1 MSNPETIRLE
11 DVTKTYRRG
20 IGRARVREMTPP
32 PFDRWLARAFPNWW
46 SKDTFNALEGVS
58 LSIERGS
65 SVGLIGHNGAGKTTT
80 LKLIAGV
87 TAPTIGSV
95 TVTGRIA
102 ALIDVVVG
110 FHPELTGREN
120 VFLLGAIHGLTR
132 REMTERLDRIMD
144 FAEIG
149 DLIDTPL
156 KRYSSGMVSR
166 LGFAVIAQLDT
177 EILLIDEVLAV
188 GDANFQNKCIRW
200 LDDYRARGGTLIFV
214 SHNLALV
221 RNMTERAVWF
231 DHGRVVNDGPTSIL
245 IPEYNAAMERR
256 VETVEKVGAAGNK
269 AHKRSTV
276 RREMAASGLNRWG
289 AGGARLEAVRVGEP
303 HTNGSGEPAVNVT
316 VTYDVNGTHE
326 AIFCIGFV
334 DEHGHPI
341 GVANS
346 PAIPLIADKG
356 TLECTIEPLPFKSG
370 VYFPVVAI
378 MSPDGTVE
386 DHWKLERALL
396 VDRTDETATNGFG
409 PVEIASSWSD

>member
-1 MSNPETIRLE
+1 VRTEPTIRL
-11 DVTKTYRRG
+11 DNVTKTYRSG
-20 IGRARVREMTPP
+20 IGRARIREMTPP
-32 PFDRWLARAFPNWW
+32 PFDRWLARAFPKWW
-46 SKDTFNALEGVS
+46 LRGTFNALEGVS
-58 LSIERGS
+58 LSVERGS

-87 TAPTIGSV
+87 TAPTAGSV
-95 TVTGRIA
+95 KVTGRIA

-132 REMTERLDRIMD
+132 REMMGRLDPIID
-144 FAEIG
+144 FAQIG
-149 DLIDTPL
+149 ELIDTPL

-200 LDDYRARGGTLIFV
+200 LDGYRSRGGTLIFV

-221 RNMTERAVWF
+221 RNMTDRAVWF
-231 DHGRVVNDGPTSIL
+231 DHGHVIDDGPTATI

-256 VETVEKVGAAGNK
+256 TETAGEVEAVGK
-269 AHKRSTV
+269 AQKRSRV
-276 RREMAASGLNRWG
+276 SREMAARGLNRWG
-289 AGGARLEAVRVGEP
+289 AGGARLEAVHVGQPE
-303 HTNGSGEPAVNVT
+303 TNGSGQPRVT
-316 VTYDVNGTHE
+316 VEVTYEVNDTHE
-326 AIFCIGFV
+326 AVFCVGFV
-334 DEHGHPI
+334 DEHGNPV

-346 PAIPLIADKG
+346 PAIALDVDKG
-356 TLECTIEPLPFKSG
+356 SLECTIEPLPLKSG

-396 VDRTDETATNGFG
+396 IDRGEETATNGLG
-409 PVEIASSWSD
+409 LVEISSTWSG

>member
-1 MSNPETIRLE
+1 MSNHVTIRLE
-11 DVTKTYRRG
+11 NVTKTYRQG
-20 IGRARVREMTPP
+20 VGRARIREMTPP
-32 PFDRWLARAFPNWW
+32 PFDGLLARTFPNWW
-46 SKDTFNALEGVS
+46 TRNTFNALQDVS
-58 LSIERGS
+58 LSIEGGS

-87 TAPTIGSV
+87 TAPTAGSV
-95 TVTGRIA
+95 EVTGHVA

-120 VFLLGAIHGLTR
+120 LFFLGAIHGLTR
-132 REMTERLDRIMD
+132 RAMAARLDPIMD

-149 DLIDTPL
+149 ELIDTPL

-166 LGFAVIAQLDT
+166 LGFAVIAQLDA

-200 LDDYRARGGTLIFV
+200 LDDYRSRGGTLVFV

-231 DHGRVVNDGPTSIL
+231 DHGEVVNDGPTASI
-245 IPEYNAAMERR
+245 IPQYNAAMERR
-256 VETVEKVGAAGNK
+256 LEHRAEPGVVGNK
-269 AHKRSTV
+269 AHRRSEV
-276 RREMAASGLNRWG
+276 RREKARGLNRWG
-289 AGGARLEAVRVGEP
+289 AGGARLEGVHVGQP
-303 HTNGSGEPAVNVT
+303 HTNGSGQFAVT
-316 VTYDVNGTHE
+316 VSVTYEVNDAHK
-326 AIFCIGFV
+326 AIFCVGFV
-334 DEHGHPI
+334 DEHGKPI
-341 GVANS
+341 GVASSS
-346 PAIPLIADKG
+346 PMTLDVDG
-356 TLECTIEPLPFKSG
+356 GSLECTIEPLPFKTG

-396 VDRTDETATNGFG
+396 IDRGDEAATNGFG
-409 PVEIASSWSD
+409 PVEISSSWSR

>member
-1 MSNPETIRLE
+1 MSGGETIRLE
-11 DVTKTYRRG
+11 NVTKTYRRG

-32 PFDRWLARAFPNWW
+32 PFDRMLARAFPNWW
-46 SKDTFNALEGVS
+46 TRDTFNALEDVS

-80 LKLIAGV
+80 LKVVAGV
-87 TAPTIGSV
+87 TAPTQGTVSV
-95 TVTGRIA
+95 RGRIA

-120 VFLLGAIHGLTR
+120 LFLLGAIHGLTR
-132 REMTERLDRIMD
+132 KAMASRMERIMD
-144 FAEIG
+144 FAQIG
-149 DLIDTPL
+149 ELIDTPL
-156 KRYSSGMVSR
+156 KRYSSGMISR

-177 EILLIDEVLAV
+177 DILLIDEVLAV

-231 DHGRVVNDGPTSIL
+231 DHGRIVDDGPTATI

-256 VETVEKVGAAGNK
+256 VEAGAAITDNVSNK
-269 AHKRSTV
+269 ALKRSRV
-276 RREMAASGLNRWG
+276 SREMAAKGLNRWG

-303 HTNGSGEPAVNVT
+303 HTNGSGQPAVTVT
-316 VTYDVNGTHE
+316 VTYEVKDAHE

-334 DEHGHPI
+334 DEHDHPI

-346 PAIPLIADKG
+346 PAISLDADQG
-356 TLECTIEPLPFKSG
+356 SLECTIDALPFKSG

-396 VDRTDETATNGFG
+396 IDRKDETTNGFG
-409 PVEIASSWSD
+409 PVEISSSWSS